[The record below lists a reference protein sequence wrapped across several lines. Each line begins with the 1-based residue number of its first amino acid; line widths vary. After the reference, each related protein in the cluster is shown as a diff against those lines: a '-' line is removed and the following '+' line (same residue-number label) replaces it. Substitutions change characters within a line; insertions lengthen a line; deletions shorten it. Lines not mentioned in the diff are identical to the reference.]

1 MSTGRSLAARFLLT
15 PPAIPNANLS
25 AEYTT
30 DTATLTLTWQD
41 VLTDESAY
49 RVESQ
54 PTTNAKASTWEIEET
69 LAATEGQG
77 SAYTWLRSTS
87 ENRRYRVVSLR
98 PSGDAVLS
106 TASGAAALTVDP
118 ALGAS
123 IALDQNEPL
132 VGSVQLSIQSVV
144 GTPKSVT
151 YFVDTRELTTGTV
164 GPQFPATWS
173 TRAWGNGSHLLN
185 ARIRFGA
192 DNYVLIKRTVE
203 VANPNLNANLQ
214 IKGAGGVVRAV
225 VTAASDTAITNVT
238 FYLDDAQTLS
248 LSQKNGCA
256 NPDECEFEGDAD
268 AYIWEWDTRTATA
281 GTHTVSA
288 VVTDAHAESLTL
300 TKNFEVNNYPRIH
313 LTTPEQWSIV
323 GAQLQIS
330 GQVDDDQPDP
340 KITVT
345 LGDITVLKSSGNN
358 FSVSY
363 DLSGLP
369 EGTYTLKISA
379 RDAGNNLSSLST
391 PIIYAPLAA
400 AQFERLLSLGAGGEL
415 LDSRDGKILYRN
427 SNREIRLR
435 QFDGSESL
443 ITNLDSEFGASG
455 FQIAGTRVVWSSRP
469 PENNFARLRVWNA
482 GVITDQ
488 GPANAASINPV
499 AKWPF
504 VAWSTPDSLRVRNLE
519 TGTESLI
526 NRQSGQS
533 LGSDGFD
540 LQANSNGSATVF
552 YWASM
557 PPPGGG
563 PSEQS
568 VYSYNTATATST
580 KLSADGNHDTQA
592 STNGSSVV
600 WQRKLSDGA
609 KQLVHAAYSTPTLQ
623 SILSPAFNSFHGAK
637 GSLVVWSEPL
647 GDSTQ
652 IKIRSSDGSIHAVE
666 PVPGSTTVQSVGGHS
681 ALIWH
686 QNKTKI
692 WSDGALTEVL
702 PVLVK
707 GRLDENRAYLIV
719 STDQVLY
726 RQKQAQLPP

>member
-1 MSTGRSLAARFLLT
+1 M
-15 PPAIPNANLS
+15 
-25 AEYTT
+25 
-30 DTATLTLTWQD
+30 
-41 VLTDESAY
+41 
-49 RVESQ
+49 
-54 PTTNAKASTWEIEET
+54 
-69 LAATEGQG
+69 
-77 SAYTWLRSTS
+77 
-87 ENRRYRVVSLR
+87 
-98 PSGDAVLS
+98 
-106 TASGAAALTVDP
+106 
-118 ALGAS
+118 
-123 IALDQNEPL
+123 
-132 VGSVQLSIQSVV
+132 
-144 GTPKSVT
+144 
-151 YFVDTRELTTGTV
+151 
-164 GPQFPATWS
+164 
-173 TRAWGNGSHLLN
+173 
-185 ARIRFGA
+185 
-192 DNYVLIKRTVE
+192 
-203 VANPNLNANLQ
+203 
-214 IKGAGGVVRAV
+214 VRAI

-238 FYLDDAQTLS
+238 FYLDNEQTLS

-281 GTHTVSA
+281 GTHVVSA

-300 TKNFEVNNYPRIH
+300 TKTFEVNNYPRIH
-313 LTTPEQWSIV
+313 LTSPEQWSIV
-323 GAQLQIS
+323 GTELQIS
-330 GQVDDDQPDP
+330 GQVNDDQPDP

-345 LGDITVLKSSGNN
+345 LGDITILKTSGND

-369 EGTYTLKISA
+369 EGTYTLKVSA

-400 AQFERLLSLGAGGEL
+400 TQFERLLSLGAGGEL
-415 LDSRDGKILYRN
+415 LDAKDGKILYRT

-435 QFDGSESL
+435 QFSGSESL
-443 ITNLDSEFGASG
+443 ITNLDSETGASS

-482 GVITDQ
+482 GAITDH

-504 VAWSTPDSLRVRNLE
+504 VAWSTTNSLRVRNLE
-519 TGTESLI
+519 TGMESVI
-526 NRQSGQS
+526 SRQSGQT

-540 LQANSNGSATVF
+540 LQANSDDSATVF

-557 PPPGGG
+557 QSSGGG

-568 VYSYNTATATST
+568 VYLYNTATTTST
-580 KLSADGNHDTQA
+580 KLSADGNHDRKV

-600 WQRKLSDGA
+600 WQRELADGA
-609 KQLVHAAYSTPTLQ
+609 KQLVHAAYSAPAVQ
-623 SILSPAFNSFHGAK
+623 SILSPAFSAFHGAK

-652 IKIRSSDGSIHAVE
+652 IKIRSSDGSINALE
-666 PVPGSTTVQSVGGHS
+666 PVPSPTTVQSVGGHS
-681 ALIWH
+681 ALLWH

-692 WSDGALTEVL
+692 WSDGALTDIL
-702 PVLVK
+702 PALVK

-719 STDQVLY
+719 STEQVLY
-726 RQKQAQLPP
+726 RQKPAQLPP